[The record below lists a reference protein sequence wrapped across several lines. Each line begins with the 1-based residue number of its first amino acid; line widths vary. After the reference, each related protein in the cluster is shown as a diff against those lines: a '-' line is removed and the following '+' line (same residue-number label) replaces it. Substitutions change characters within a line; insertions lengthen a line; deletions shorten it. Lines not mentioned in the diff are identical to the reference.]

1 LETDRIIL
9 GIDPGTNIMGYGVIK
24 ITGKKMEMIQ
34 MGVVHL
40 EKLDGHALKLK
51 RIFERTL
58 QLVDEYKPDEVSLEA
73 PFFGKNVQSML
84 KLGRAQGVAMAAALY
99 KDIPI
104 FEYTPKKIKKS
115 VTGSGNASKVQVA
128 SMLQSLFKIKQMPK
142 HLDATDGLAAAV
154 CHYFQRNPSSGG
166 KSYSSWSSFIK
177 NNPDKLA

>member
-1 LETDRIIL
+1 MKNKFTIL
-9 GIDPGTNIMGYGVIK
+9 GCGSSLGSPWINQNWGNCKKNSKKNIR
-24 ITGKKMEMIQ
+24 TRCCAHIQ
-34 MGVVHL
+34 
-40 EKLDGHALKLK
+40 
-51 RIFERTL
+51 
-58 QLVDEYKPDEVSLEA
+58 
-73 PFFGKNVQSML
+73 
-84 KLGRAQGVAMAAALY
+84 Y

-115 VTGSGNASKVQVA
+115 VTGSGNTSKVQVA
-128 SMLQSLFKIKQMPK
+128 SMLQSLFKIKKMPK